1 MNGECA
7 AGTGAFFE
15 DQMYR
20 LGLPL
25 SAYSEYVRRAKSVP
39 RLAGR
44 CSVFAK
50 TDLIHRQQEGVPVE
64 DILLGLSYAVSAILN
79 PRCVRS
85 FRCSRRYL

>member
-1 MNGECA
+1 
-7 AGTGAFFE
+7 
-15 DQMYR
+15 MYR

-64 DILLGLSYAVSAILN
+64 DILLGLSYAVIRNFKSAVVRKASGAAAGACDGR
-79 PRCVRS
+79 RC
-85 FRCSRRYL
+85 L